1 MLSAKCVRGCGR
13 QITSP
18 EPPASPPGRP
28 NKETEAQS
36 QAPPPAQ
43 GQDSLH
49 VASNSSEPSEQSS
62 SPSHFHRS
70 RMQWPS
76 LQVKSL
82 SAQVFLA
89 VGQAEEH
96 EGPGR
101 HRKLLQNIQSGGGRA
116 IRMSSVHKLDHVT
129 SHGSRRERLIHSTPG
144 GDRQSLALLSR
155 FNKGDSIQPPREC
168 LFPSHL
174 SLPLKSGSTVTAS
187 RKPSLITYSSCLS
200 PFSQF
205 AVLLPA
211 SPPPPARLK
220 SRPLLQA
227 PGSLLFMI
235 NKSQK

>member
-1 MLSAKCVRGCGR
+1 MLSAKYVRGCGR

-49 VASNSSEPSEQSS
+49 VASDSSEPSEQSS

-89 VGQAEEH
+89 AGQGEEH

-101 HRKLLQNIQSGGGRA
+101 HRKLFQNIQSGGCRA
-116 IRMSSVHKLDHVT
+116 TRMSSVHKLDHVT
-129 SHGSRRERLIHSTPG
+129 SHGSRRLIHSTPG

-174 SLPLKSGSTVTAS
+174 SLPPKSGSTVTAS
-187 RKPSLITYSSCLS
+187 RRPSLITYSSCLS

-211 SPPPPARLK
+211 SPPPPGQTKVKASSASTREL
-220 SRPLLQA
+220 
-227 PGSLLFMI
+227 I
-235 NKSQK
+235 IYDNKSQK

>member
-1 MLSAKCVRGCGR
+1 MLSTRCVWGCAR
-13 QITSP
+13 QTTSP

-28 NKETEAQS
+28 GKETEARS

-49 VASNSSEPSEQSS
+49 VASDSSEPSGQSS

-89 VGQAEEH
+89 AGQGEEH
-96 EGPGR
+96 EGPAG
-101 HRKLLQNIQSGGGRA
+101 HRRLFQNIQSGGYRA
-116 IRMSSVHKLDHVT
+116 TRTSSVCKLDHVT
-129 SHGSRRERLIHSTPG
+129 SHGSTRERLIHSTPG

-155 FNKGDSIQPPREC
+155 FNKGDSIQLPRDC

-174 SLPLKSGSTVTAS
+174 LFPSSPVSLSQPLGSLPGSHTVVALA
-187 RKPSLITYSSCLS
+187 PSVGS
-200 PFSQF
+200 
-205 AVLLPA
+205 LLPA
-211 SPPPPARLK
+211 FPPPPSQTEVKASFASTREL
-220 SRPLLQA
+220 
-227 PGSLLFMI
+227 I
-235 NKSQK
+235 IYDNKSQK